1 MLYKFT
7 SRKFLAAVAGVIIG
21 LCMAFGLD
29 DNTVNVVSGAVTS
42 VVSIV
47 AYIVAEGKVDAAAV
61 KDAIEDVQEAIEVM
75 ESDHKPSAD

>member
-61 KDAIEDVQEAIEVM
+61 KDAIEDVQEAIEVIQNDNK
-75 ESDHKPSAD
+75 SSAD